1 MFRRIVA
8 IVCMVLLCQR
18 SMSQPGATRSN
29 VVYVNF
35 YNSNVQFT
43 IPANAGLVNYADL
56 NPNSIKI
63 YYNKICRSNYQY
75 ILVQL
80 LTYKNQLNLNDYFYY
95 KLVSTVDKSL
105 FHDDDLAAFYDWF
118 FMTKSGYDVRLLI
131 TRGNHLL
138 LSAATDERPENIS
151 YYNYNDKS
159 YVMLNAPEDNYN
171 HPFISAFP
179 DERMSVGGTTL
190 FSFQLYGEPHIP
202 LGDSIKRTVHFNH
215 KGKDYFYTYYL
226 SKNMLDAFSN
236 YPSVDEGFNCNVD
249 ASDITYRSLI
259 LQIKHD
265 VADMDTLSGL
275 SFILSFVRTS
285 THYERDLQQFGKVKW
300 MIPEEALYYNNNDC
314 ADRAPLM
321 VYLVKAIYN
330 LPVILLNYPNH
341 LTMAVALDRPPFP
354 KATAIVYDNKR
365 YYLCEATEL
374 TDLLRVGEIPK
385 QLRNQPYHVVC
396 SYPGYPK
403 NQSLLNQLF

>member
-1 MFRRIVA
+1 MGMKKWVT
-8 IVCMVLLCQR
+8 VCIMVILCGQNNA
-18 SMSQPGATRSN
+18 QPKTGATN
-29 VVYVNF
+29 PVYVNY
-35 YNSNVQFT
+35 YNSDIQFRLPST
-43 IPANAGLVNYADL
+43 ADIVSYADL
-56 NPNSIKI
+56 NSGTMKI
-63 YYNKICRSNYQY
+63 YYNRICRSDYQY
-75 ILVQL
+75 LLRQL
-80 LTYKNQLNLNDYFYY
+80 LTYKDQLNLNDYFYY
-95 KLVSTVDKSL
+95 KLVSATDKVF
-105 FHDDDLAAFYDWF
+105 FHDNDLATFYDWF
-118 FMTKSGYDVRLLI
+118 FMMKSGYDVRLLI
-131 TRGNHLL
+131 TRGNHFM

-159 YVMLNAPEDNYN
+159 YVMLNDPGDNYN

-179 DERMSVGGTTL
+179 DERMPVGGTTL

-215 KGKDYFYTYYL
+215 KGKDYIYTYYL

-259 LQIKHD
+259 LQMKHD
-265 VADMDTLSGL
+265 VSNMDTLSGL

-300 MIPEEALYYNNNDC
+300 MIPEEALYYNSNDC

-330 LPVILLNYPNH
+330 LPVILLNYPDH
-341 LTMAVALDRPPFP
+341 LSMAVALARPPYP
-354 KATAIVYDNKR
+354 KAIPIVYDNER

-374 TDLLRVGEIPK
+374 TDLLGVGEIPK
-385 QLRNQPYHVVC
+385 QLRNQPYRVVC
-396 SYPGYPK
+396 SYRGAIK
-403 NQSLLNQLF
+403 KLSLLN